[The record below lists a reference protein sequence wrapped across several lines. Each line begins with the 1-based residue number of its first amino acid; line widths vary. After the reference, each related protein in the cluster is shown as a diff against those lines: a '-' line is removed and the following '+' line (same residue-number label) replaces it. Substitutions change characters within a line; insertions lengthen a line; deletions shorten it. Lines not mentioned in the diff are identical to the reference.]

1 MRLIKM
7 FLFVLPS
14 LLASNHASAVGKST
28 VLVCYGRLDP
38 ESIKGYDYVILES
51 QFYNIYEIRKI
62 KSQNEKVLAYISIGE
77 VNEHAPH
84 FKEIKDYTAGKNE
97 IWNSYYLDLKSEK
110 TVNTLL
116 RIIDRTLEKGYD
128 GFFLDNVDNYTTW
141 GAQPNQKAD
150 LVKFLK
156 TISEKYPEKIW
167 IQNAGVELIDETAPY
182 VDALVLE
189 SVATNY
195 TFDDKSYKL
204 RPEADFKAYASK
216 LTDISKKHNL
226 PVILIE
232 YADTEKL
239 YKQVLHRI
247 KPLGF
252 EYFIGSI
259 ELQSLPTFK

>member
-1 MRLIKM
+1 M

-14 LLASNHASAVGKST
+14 ILTANPPAAVGKST
-28 VLVCYGRLDP
+28 VLVCYGRLNP
-38 ESIKGYDYVILES
+38 EDIKGYDYVILEP

-77 VNEHAPH
+77 VNANAPH
-84 FKEIKDYTAGKNE
+84 YAELKDHTAGKNE
-97 IWNSYYLDLKSEK
+97 IWDSYYLDLKSEK

-116 RIIDRTLEKGYD
+116 RIIDRTLDKEYD

-141 GAQPNQKAD
+141 GAQPNQKQD
-150 LVKFLK
+150 LVNFLK
-156 TISEKYPEKIW
+156 TISEKHPDKIW
-167 IQNAGVELIDETAPY
+167 IQNAGLELVPDTARY
-182 VDALVLE
+182 VDAIVIE

-195 TFDDKSYKL
+195 TFDDKTYKL
-204 RPEADFKAYASK
+204 RAEADFKAYADK
-216 LTDISKKHNL
+216 LADINKKYNL
-226 PVILIE
+226 PIILIE

-252 EYFIGSI
+252 DYFIGNI
-259 ELQSLPTFK
+259 DLQGIPTFK